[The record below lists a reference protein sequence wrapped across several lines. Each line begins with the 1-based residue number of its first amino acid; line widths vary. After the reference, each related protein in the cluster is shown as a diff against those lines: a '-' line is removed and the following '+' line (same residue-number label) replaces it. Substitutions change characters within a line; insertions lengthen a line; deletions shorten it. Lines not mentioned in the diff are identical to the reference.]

1 MNQLVEILNDEV
13 VTTSRQ
19 VAEVF
24 NKDHSKVLRDIRELM
39 KAINEDKPNL
49 DSPEKFIEDTYI
61 NGQNKQQPMYI
72 MNRDAFTLLVM
83 GYTTKNALKF
93 KRMYIQAFN
102 QMEAELKKQ
111 VELTTPSYQIEDP
124 IKRAERWI
132 EEEKERKLLAE
143 NNKKLEQDNKVKA
156 IQLAEYEPKVTYY
169 DKVLQSKGLVNISV
183 IAKDY
188 GMSGRKM
195 NELLHNVGI
204 QYKQGKVWLP
214 YSKHQDKGYT
224 KTTTTKDGYVHMKW
238 TQQGRL
244 FIYDTLKQH
253 GVLPLIER

>member
-1 MNQLVEILNDEV
+1 
-13 VTTSRQ
+13 
-19 VAEVF
+19 
-24 NKDHSKVLRDIRELM
+24 
-39 KAINEDKPNL
+39 
-49 DSPEKFIEDTYI
+49 
-61 NGQNKQQPMYI
+61 
-72 MNRDAFTLLVM
+72 MNRDGFTLLAM
-83 GYTTKNALKF
+83 GFTGNKALEF
-93 KRMYIQAFN
+93 KMKYIEAFN

-132 EEEKERKLLAE
+132 EEEKERKLLSE
-143 NNKKLEQDNKVKA
+143 NNKKLEQVNKVQE
-156 IQLAEYEPKVTYY
+156 IQIAEYQPKATYY

-188 GMSGRKM
+188 GMSGQKM
-195 NELLHNVGI
+195 NQLLHDVGI
-204 QYKQGKVWLP
+204 QYKQGSVWLP

-253 GVLPLIER
+253 GVLPLIERDENE